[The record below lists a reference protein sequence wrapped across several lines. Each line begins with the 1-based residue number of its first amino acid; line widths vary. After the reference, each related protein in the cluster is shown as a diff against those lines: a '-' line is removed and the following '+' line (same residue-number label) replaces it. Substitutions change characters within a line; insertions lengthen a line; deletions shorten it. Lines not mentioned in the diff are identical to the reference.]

1 MSPSVASW
9 RACRAPDRPLAWG
22 AVFCECRACRDRLEA
37 LAATE
42 PDRVLGVKF
51 GVARRLLVAA
61 GVLAS
66 TGFDG
71 EEIARRFGEGD
82 DWVRELW
89 VVDGASGHPEAMSP
103 GEAGILEL
111 MREREIP
118 VPVWN
123 VEVDPTTGDCRPA
136 GVRKVTR

>member
-1 MSPSVASW
+1 MSPSTESW

-22 AVFCECRACRDRLEA
+22 AVFCECRPCRDRLDA
-37 LAATE
+37 LAAAE
-42 PDRVLGVKF
+42 PDRLLGVKF

-71 EEIARRFGEGD
+71 EKIARRFGEGD

-89 VVDGASGHPEAMSP
+89 VADGASGYPEAMSP

-111 MREREIP
+111 MHEHDIP
-118 VPVWN
+118 APEWN
-123 VEVDPTTGDCRPA
+123 VEVDAATGECRPA
-136 GVRKVTR
+136 GVRRVRL